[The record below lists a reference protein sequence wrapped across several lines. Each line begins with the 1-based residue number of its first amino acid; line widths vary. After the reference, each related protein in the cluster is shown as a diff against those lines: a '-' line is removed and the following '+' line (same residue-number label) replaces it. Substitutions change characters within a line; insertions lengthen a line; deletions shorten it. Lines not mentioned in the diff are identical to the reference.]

1 MAAAMWRQ
9 MLEQAIAD
17 VKDEKFQQA
26 LDGARRVSQF
36 DANNFQALMC
46 VGLAASHLQEVR
58 RRESRRG
65 RKETDS
71 LRFAAVGRVRVGV
84 SESGSAQA
92 GSTGALEG
100 TQ

>member
-1 MAAAMWRQ
+1 MWRQ

-58 RRESRRG
+58 QTRHCG
-65 RKETDS
+65 DGQQETQCAS
-71 LRFAAVGRVRVGV
+71 LCLVTAVGGV
-84 SESGSAQA
+84 
-92 GSTGALEG
+92 
-100 TQ
+100 